1 MERTAMHIT
10 PPSEETP
17 TFPASIR
24 TVAQVISYVLHPL
37 FIPTIVTFL
46 VLQAMPEYFVTFKQE
61 SIRLPFDTLYFRVIS
76 ISLVF
81 PLLVVLLSWRLG
93 FVSSIY
99 LQSQRDR
106 IIPYVGTVIFYF
118 WAFYT
123 FKRQGIAPPFF
134 NAFFLGTF
142 IAIIASFI
150 ANIYLKIS
158 MHTIGWGGVIGF
170 LLSLMWGMHMN
181 VTFPL
186 IITFF
191 VAGIVGS
198 ARLIL
203 HAHNRPEVNA
213 GFIVGIASQLI
224 AYAIVG

>member
-1 MERTAMHIT
+1 MERPAMHIV

-17 TFPASIR
+17 SFPASIR

-81 PLLVVLLSWRLG
+81 PLLVVLLSRQLG

-191 VAGIVGS
+191 VAGMVGT

-203 HAHNRPEVNA
+203 HAHTRPEVNA
-213 GFIVGIASQLI
+213 GFIVGIVSQLI
-224 AYAIVG
+224 AYAIIG